1 MTDVHVA
8 ETRARGKA
16 AAAAEEAW
24 GIEPIF
30 GLFRKE
36 SGKRDGGVGR
46 NFRRC
51 PPESAVGSSLCYGRN
66 NVTLRRELVELTA
79 PAIYWNRKNAN
90 KGSLALCSL
99 LSPFTRVT

>member
-1 MTDVHVA
+1 MKRSAAHDGRA
-8 ETRARGKA
+8 RGGDTRARGKAA

-66 NVTLRRELVELTA
+66 NVTLRRELVELTT
-79 PAIYWNRKNAN
+79 R
-90 KGSLALCSL
+90 L
-99 LSPFTRVT
+99 FTGIVKTRTKVR